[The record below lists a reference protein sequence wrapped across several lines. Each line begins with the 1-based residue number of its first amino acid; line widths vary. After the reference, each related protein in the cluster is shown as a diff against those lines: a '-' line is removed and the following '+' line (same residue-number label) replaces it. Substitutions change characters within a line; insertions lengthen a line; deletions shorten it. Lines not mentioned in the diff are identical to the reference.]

1 MLQKLPI
8 LAVLSFLFSYLLTP
22 ATLPLCRTVGAID
35 YPDGKRKINTSPTPR
50 LGGLGFFFASFIFLS
65 PFAARDP
72 FVAALLS
79 GGAILVAGGFADDSF
94 GIKPFPKFLI
104 QGAAALITAFII
116 DLPSEVSFFGIIR
129 FPLTGVVG
137 FLFVVFRIIF
147 TINAVNFSDGLDG
160 LASGLSIVAFTSLAV
175 YGFIN
180 LNMVGAISSVILAA
194 AVLGFIPYN
203 RYHAKLF
210 MGDSG
215 SQFLGL
221 AIALMS
227 LANSP
232 GHNYTLETSL
242 FLAVPALDT
251 TLSVI
256 RRLIKRKS
264 PFAADKGHLHHIL
277 LKAGIPHPFAVNIL
291 VSLSAITAFITLLFV
306 V

>member
-8 LAVLSFLFSYLLTP
+8 LAALSFLISYLLTP
-22 ATLPLCRTVGAID
+22 ATLPLCRAVGAID
-35 YPDGKRKINTSPTPR
+35 YPDGNRKVNTSPKPR
-50 LGGLGFFFASFIFLS
+50 LGGLGFFAASFIVLFPLAS
-65 PFAARDP
+65 MDA
-72 FVAALLS
+72 FVAALLA
-79 GGAILVAGGFADDSF
+79 GGAILVAGGFIDDSF

-104 QGAAALITAFII
+104 QGAAALITVFII
-116 DLPSEVSFFGIIR
+116 ELPSEVSFFGIIK
-129 FPLTGVVG
+129 FSLTGAIG

-160 LASGLSIVAFTSLAV
+160 LASGLSVVAFTSLAI

-180 LNMVGAISSVILAA
+180 LNTVGAVSSIILAA
-194 AVLGFIPYN
+194 AILGFIPYN

-232 GHNYTLETSL
+232 GHNYTIETSL
-242 FLAVPALDT
+242 FLAIPAFDT
-251 TLSVI
+251 TLSVA
-256 RRLIKRKS
+256 RRIIKRKS

-277 LKAGIPHPFAVNIL
+277 LKMGIPHPFAVNIL
-291 VSLSAITAFITLLFV
+291 VSLSAIIAFVTLLFFV
-306 V
+306 